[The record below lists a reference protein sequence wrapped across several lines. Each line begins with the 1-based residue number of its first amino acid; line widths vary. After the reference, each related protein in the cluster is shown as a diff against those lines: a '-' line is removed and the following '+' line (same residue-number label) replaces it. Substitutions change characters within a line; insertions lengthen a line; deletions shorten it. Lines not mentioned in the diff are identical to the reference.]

1 MGLDSANFFRLYK
14 NPRSMPAI
22 PDLPCGKTGHYT
34 NDTINRY
41 IESLED
47 AFVVS
52 RAYKYNIKGK
62 AYINSPYKVYFEDIG
77 VRNARLSF
85 RQIEESHIMENIIY
99 NELRYRGFSVDVG
112 TVYVNELTDQINLH
126 GNLMYRRTELEV
138 DFVANSSKGRFYVQS
153 CLNISDEETL
163 QREIRS
169 LTAIPDSFR
178 KIIVTRDGL
187 APRHNENGVLIL
199 DIFDF
204 LMDAD
209 LMYQ

>member
-1 MGLDSANFFRLYK
+1 
-14 NPRSMPAI
+14 
-22 PDLPCGKTGHYT
+22 
-34 NDTINRY
+34 
-41 IESLED
+41 
-47 AFVVS
+47 
-52 RAYKYNIKGK
+52 
-62 AYINSPYKVYFEDIG
+62 
-77 VRNARLSF
+77 
-85 RQIEESHIMENIIY
+85 MENIIY